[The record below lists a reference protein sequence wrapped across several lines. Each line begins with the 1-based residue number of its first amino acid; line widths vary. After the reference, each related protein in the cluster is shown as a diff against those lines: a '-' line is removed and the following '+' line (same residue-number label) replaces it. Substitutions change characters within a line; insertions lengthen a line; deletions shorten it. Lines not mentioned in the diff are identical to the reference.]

1 MNFEYLET
9 ARLRLRKLTDVDYE
23 QLLITASDADIM
35 QILGISEQEV
45 QKEKQKA
52 ERGFGMYNKAMVMFQ
67 IMQKQSNQV
76 IGLCGFHI
84 WYIQHNR
91 AELGYMLNDDN
102 HKQKGYMTEVLPH
115 VLSYGFNQIDL
126 HRIEALVAP
135 HNVPSLKLLN
145 KHSFKQEGLLKQ
157 HYFKNGVYED
167 SAIFALL
174 KDDYCKEINQ

>member
-102 HKQKGYMTEVLPH
+102 HKQKG
-115 VLSYGFNQIDL
+115 
-126 HRIEALVAP
+126 
-135 HNVPSLKLLN
+135 
-145 KHSFKQEGLLKQ
+145 
-157 HYFKNGVYED
+157 
-167 SAIFALL
+167 
-174 KDDYCKEINQ
+174 